1 MNVLDVNTVNL
12 RNLYPTAIGQTV
24 SQSGTS
30 ANQSPSPAGVSAG
43 AASPSQGGAPT
54 PVDHAANIGGQ
65 GSAVVAGL
73 VFLGLLVGLMFF
85 AKKVGNSEDFSNIKL
100 SAFNVLVISLAAL
113 IGLPVW
119 KYMFTRF
126 PVPGLSTWAL
136 AA

>member
-43 AASPSQGGAPT
+43 NASPQTTGGAT
-54 PVDHAANIGGQ
+54 PVDHAASIGGQ
-65 GSAVVAGL
+65 SSAIVGGL
-73 VFLGLLVGLMFF
+73 VFLALLVGLMFF
-85 AKKVGNSEDFSNIKL
+85 AKRVGSDTDFSNIKL

-119 KYMFTRF
+119 KYLFTRF
-126 PVPGLSTWAL
+126 PVPALSTWAL

>member
-12 RNLYPTAIGQTV
+12 RNMYPTAIGQTV

-30 ANQSPSPAGVSAG
+30 ANQSPSPAGVAANGQAASNAG
-43 AASPSQGGAPT
+43 AAT
-54 PVDHAANIGGQ
+54 PVDVAASIGGQ
-65 GSAVVAGL
+65 GSAIVGGL

-85 AKKVGNSEDFSNIKL
+85 ARRVGEGEGFSNIKL

-113 IGLPVW
+113 VGLPVW
-119 KYMFTRF
+119 KYVFTRF
-126 PVPGLSTWAL
+126 PVPALSTWAL